1 MAKSHH
7 QLDNLLQYLLRV
19 LFIRNGLVKELLSGC
34 LDQPQSPSK
43 ELSGLLISAELTLVK
58 LHVLQ
63 HLQVRVLLS
72 QTAVVGQHFFL
83 AVSLIL
89 LPLYVNLQNL
99 VLQLGEFL
107 LALLQVLYFTI
118 I

>member
-19 LFIRNGLVKELLSGC
+19 LFVRNGLVKELLSGC

-89 LPLYVNLQNL
+89 LPLHVNLQNL